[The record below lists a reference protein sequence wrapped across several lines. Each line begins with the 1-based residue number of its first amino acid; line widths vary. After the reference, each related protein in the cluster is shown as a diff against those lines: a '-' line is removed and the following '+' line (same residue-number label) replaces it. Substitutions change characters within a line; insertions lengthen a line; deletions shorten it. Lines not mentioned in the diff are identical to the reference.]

1 MCVCS
6 VLQSYLTLWDP
17 MECSLQG
24 SSVHGIFQARVLEQ
38 DAISYSRDL
47 LDPGIKRMSPES
59 IALVGRFFTTEAPG
73 KPLLQLHSM
82 KITSIDFLR
91 LKSTPQIQC
100 NKLDLKDRNSESWTT
115 SHMANFS
122 FLLKIIT
129 DLTFFP

>member
-1 MCVCS
+1 
-6 VLQSYLTLWDP
+6 

-73 KPLLQLHSM
+73 KSVFLVLAPGFFFHKKRRGNPLSL
-82 KITSIDFLR
+82 
-91 LKSTPQIQC
+91 
-100 NKLDLKDRNSESWTT
+100 
-115 SHMANFS
+115 
-122 FLLKIIT
+122 
-129 DLTFFP
+129 